1 MRYDFQWIA
10 EHAAEDVA
18 RLRLRYGAERA
29 DDILQIECRRRF
41 GGKLRRTLAANP
53 EFVFPTALAGEQST
67 SEALA
72 AYHSSLLEDG
82 ERVAD
87 LTAGLGVDAMAMS
100 LKANVVAVEM
110 EQLKVDALQLN
121 ARHLPRLQAVCA
133 DCREWLA
140 EQADGAFTTV
150 FIDPARRAANGGRVY
165 ALSDCEPDVTAMLP
179 QLRRVCKRLIIK
191 ASPML
196 DITHTLSLL
205 PDAVRVIALG
215 TTTECK
221 ELVIECHFDASVAE
235 PAIEAVTLNADGAVV
250 SQMQFI
256 RSEEVSAEA
265 ECTVPSE
272 GMWLYDPYPAVMKAA
287 PMRLLGA
294 RNGVSKLAPQSH
306 LWLSTDRVDAF
317 PGHAYRV
324 ERVEPCS
331 SRILK
336 QLANQRVRASITTTN
351 FPMTADVLRARL
363 RAADGPARL
372 FASTDSRG
380 ERVLIFTS
388 PYTPTT

>member
-1 MRYDFQWIA
+1 MHYDFQWIA
-10 EHAAEDVA
+10 DHAAEDVT
-18 RLRLRYGAERA
+18 RLRLRHGAERA
-29 DDILQIECRRRF
+29 ADILQIECRRRF
-41 GGKLRRTLAANP
+41 GGKLRHTLAANP

-67 SEALA
+67 SDALA
-72 AYHSSLLEDG
+72 AYHSSLLQEG

-110 EQLKVDALQLN
+110 EQLKVDALRLN
-121 ARHLPRLQAVCA
+121 ARHLPQLTAVCA
-133 DCREWLA
+133 DCRHWLA
-140 EQADGAFTTV
+140 EQAEKAFSTV

-221 ELVIECHFDASVAE
+221 ELVIECRFDATVVE
-235 PAIEAVTLNADGAVV
+235 PTIEAVTLTPDGEVV
-250 SQMQFI
+250 SQMQFL
-256 RSEEVSAEA
+256 RSEEVSAEVECA
-265 ECTVPSE
+265 EPQA

-294 RNGVSKLAPQSH
+294 CYGVSKLAPQSH

-324 ERVEPCS
+324 ERVEQCS

-363 RAADGPARL
+363 RAVDGPARL
-372 FASTDSRG
+372 FASTDSCG

-388 PYTPTT
+388 PFTPTN

>member
-10 EHAAEDVA
+10 EHAAEDVT

-29 DDILQIECRRRF
+29 DDILQIECRQRF
-41 GGKLRRTLAANP
+41 GGKLRHTLAANP

-72 AYHSSLLEDG
+72 AYHSSLLEEG
-82 ERVAD
+82 ECVAD

-110 EQLKVDALQLN
+110 EQLKIDALQLN

-133 DCREWLA
+133 DCRQWLA
-140 EQADGAFTTV
+140 EQGDGAFTTV

-165 ALSDCEPDVTAMLP
+165 ALSECEPNVVAMLP
-179 QLRRVCKRLIIK
+179 QLCRVCNRLIIK

-221 ELVIECHFDASVAE
+221 ELVIECRFDAAVAE
-235 PAIEAVTLNADGAVV
+235 PTIEAVTLNVDGAVV
-250 SQMQFI
+250 SQMQFL

-265 ECTVPSE
+265 ECAELRP

-287 PMRLLGA
+287 PMRLLGS
-294 RNGVSKLAPQSH
+294 RYGVCKLAPQSH
-306 LWLSTDRVDAF
+306 LWLSVARVDNF

-324 ERVEPCS
+324 ERVEQCS

-336 QLANQRVRASITTTN
+336 QLANQRVKASITTTN

-372 FASTDSRG
+372 FASTDAAGR
-380 ERVLIFTS
+380 RVLIFTS

>member
-1 MRYDFQWIA
+1 MHYDFQWIA
-10 EHAAEDVA
+10 DHAAEDVT
-18 RLRLRYGAERA
+18 RLRLRHGAERA
-29 DDILQIECRRRF
+29 ADILQIECRRRF
-41 GGKLRRTLAANP
+41 GGKLRHTLAANP

-67 SEALA
+67 SDALA
-72 AYHSSLLEDG
+72 AYHSSLLQEG

-110 EQLKVDALQLN
+110 EQLKVDALRLN
-121 ARHLPRLQAVCA
+121 ARHLPQLTAVCA
-133 DCREWLA
+133 DCRHWLA
-140 EQADGAFTTV
+140 EQAEKAFSTV
-150 FIDPARRAANGGRVY
+150 FIDPARRAADGGRVY
-165 ALSDCEPDVTAMLP
+165 ALSDCEPNVVEMLG
-179 QLRRVCKRLIIK
+179 QLRRVCNRLIIK
-191 ASPML
+191 VSPML

-221 ELVIECHFDASVAE
+221 ELVIECRFGATVAE
-235 PAIEAVTLNADGAVV
+235 PTIEAVTLNADGEVV
-250 SQMQFI
+250 SQMQFL
-256 RSEEVSAEA
+256 RSEEVSAEVECA
-265 ECTVPSE
+265 EPHA

-287 PMRLLGA
+287 PMRSLGS
-294 RNGVSKLAPQSH
+294 RYGVYKLAPQSH
-306 LWLSTDRVDAF
+306 LWLSANRVDDF

-372 FASTDSRG
+372 FASTDSCG

>member
-1 MRYDFQWIA
+1 MHYDFQWIA
-10 EHAAEDVA
+10 DHAAEDVT
-18 RLRLRYGAERA
+18 RLRLRHGAERA
-29 DDILQIECRRRF
+29 ADILQIECRRRF
-41 GGKLRRTLAANP
+41 GGKLHRTLAANP
-53 EFVFPTALAGEQST
+53 EFVFPTAMAGEQST

-72 AYHSSLLEDG
+72 AYHRSLLDEG

-110 EQLKVDALQLN
+110 ERLKVDALQLN

-221 ELVIECHFDASVAE
+221 ELVIECRFDVAAPE
-235 PAIEAVTLNADGAVV
+235 PTIEATTLTPDGEVV
-250 SQMQFI
+250 SQMQFL

-265 ECTVPSE
+265 ECAEPQV

-287 PMRLLGA
+287 PMRSLGA
-294 RNGVSKLAPQSH
+294 RYGVHKLAPQSH

-336 QLANQRVRASITTTN
+336 QLANQRIKASISTTN

-363 RAADGPARL
+363 RAADGSARL
-372 FASTDSRG
+372 FASTDASGR
-380 ERVLIFTS
+380 RVLIFTL
-388 PYTPTT
+388 PFTPTT